1 MKRLTVSGRACGET
15 LAILIAMAWADGKLE
30 AAEKDGIL
38 GASKVFNLTKETR
51 DKIDTLLEAKASVG
65 ELAIGDLTAREKA
78 FAYVAAAWMAGVDDE
93 VDPKETD
100 ALGELAKKLGLG
112 EAEVK
117 ELAAVSEKLEPLP
130 EGKRSWSEHI
140 TALFK
145 AIPAHLEEEALDEF
159 EVVFE

>member
-38 GASKVFNLTKETR
+38 GATKVFNLPKETR
-51 DKIDTLLEAKASVG
+51 DKIESLVEAKTSMADLS
-65 ELAIGDLTAREKA
+65 LGDLTAREKA
-78 FAYVAAAWMAGVDDE
+78 FAFVAAAWMAGVDED
-93 VDPKETD
+93 VDPKEKE
-100 ALGELAKKLGLG
+100 ALEELARKLGLTVG
-112 EAEVK
+112 QVD
-117 ELAAVSEKLEPLP
+117 ELAGVSEKLEPLP

-145 AIPAHLEEEALDEF
+145 AIPAHLEDEPAEDF

>member
-38 GASKVFNLTKETR
+38 GATKVFNLPKETR
-51 DKIDTLLEAKASVG
+51 EKIESLVEQQTTMADLS
-65 ELAIGDLTAREKA
+65 IGDLSAREKA
-78 FAYVAAAWMAGVDDE
+78 FAFVAASWMAGVDED
-93 VDPKETD
+93 VDPKEAE
-100 ALGELAKKLGLG
+100 ALEELARRLGLTVG
-112 EAEVK
+112 QVA
-117 ELAAVSEKLEPLP
+117 ELATLSEKLEPLP

-145 AIPAHLEEEALDEF
+145 AIPAHLEDEPSDDF